1 MMTTPMTSEPEAALR
16 LMEAVLRDGRP
27 MASEYAQLFGPR
39 ATGHIETIEEQG
51 EVISTCAWLRRDL
64 VVSGLELP
72 VAFVGSVATRADQ
85 RGKGH
90 GTAVVER
97 AIARAAEEG
106 AAIALLWADESNWYQ
121 ERGWV
126 PLGTENVFVINANNA
141 FLLPDADGV
150 RPMEHRDLGAVH
162 QLYCT
167 HEARVDRRECD
178 TEAMLTTP
186 GLRALVREVD
196 GEVRGY
202 ACVGRGEDL
211 AHCVHEWGGTPEDV
225 LPIVAG
231 HWAAT
236 SGETDRLFVMV
247 PETEADFTAYF
258 TFIRSLGAKGILAM
272 ARIGDLGAVARTFD
286 RLTPEGVTVE
296 VVGDNSLAL
305 SGPSGRIL
313 LTDHEILLALCPPRG
328 DGRVTSVVEAELGV
342 ELPMLPIEPY
352 AWGLDSI

>member
-1 MMTTPMTSEPEAALR
+1 MMTTPTTSEPEAALR
-16 LMEAVLRDGRP
+16 LMEAVLREGRP

-64 VVSGLELP
+64 VVGGLQLP
-72 VAFVGSVATRADQ
+72 VAFVGSVATRADH

-90 GTAVVER
+90 GSAVVER
-97 AIARAAEEG
+97 AIARAAEDG
-106 AAIALLWADESNWYQ
+106 AALTLLWADESNWYQ

-141 FLLPDADGV
+141 FLLPDPDGV
-150 RPMEHRDLGAVH
+150 RPMEQRDLAAVH
-162 QLYCT
+162 GLYCA
-167 HEARVDRRECD
+167 HEARVDRRESD

-196 GEVRGY
+196 GEVTGY

-211 AHCVHEWGGTPEDV
+211 AHCVHEWGGSPEDV
-225 LPIVAG
+225 LPVIAS
-231 HWAAT
+231 HWTIT
-236 SGETDRLFVMV
+236 SAETDRLFVMV

-272 ARIGDLGAVARTFD
+272 ARIGDLRAVAQAFD
-286 RLTPEGVTVE
+286 QLTPGGVTVE
-296 VVGDNSLAL
+296 VVGDSSLAL
-305 SGPSGRIL
+305 TGPSGRIQ
-313 LTDHEILLALCPPRG
+313 LTGHEILLALCPPRG
-328 DGRVTSVVEAELGV
+328 DRRVTSVVEAEIGV